1 MTIRTFLTVQLEEIR
16 NNVSP
21 TILRMPI
28 LLHYICTLVCR
39 LAFEMLFFLI
49 DSFVLKSLCP
59 SLLTSPPKLLFE
71 FVFFQNM
78 HFSGHLAEIAINPL
92 QVYAVSSQDSQAM
105 KLSIIGLTH
114 SPFDHDVYWNCQWI
128 PRQCII
134 CFQKSVQ
141 SYPHSIFC
149 TFNCTNPWKL
159 TKLDKNPQEIQ
170 SGFMIDF
177 REENTV
183 F

>member
-114 SPFDHDVYWNCQWI
+114 SPFDHDVY
-128 PRQCII
+128 
-134 CFQKSVQ
+134 
-141 SYPHSIFC
+141 
-149 TFNCTNPWKL
+149 
-159 TKLDKNPQEIQ
+159 
-170 SGFMIDF
+170 
-177 REENTV
+177 
-183 F
+183 

>member
-1 MTIRTFLTVQLEEIR
+1 
-16 NNVSP
+16 
-21 TILRMPI
+21 
-28 LLHYICTLVCR
+28 
-39 LAFEMLFFLI
+39 MLFFLI

-134 CFQKSVQ
+134 CFQNQSKVIHIQFFALSIAQIHGNWPNWTKIHKKS
-141 SYPHSIFC
+141 
-149 TFNCTNPWKL
+149 N
-159 TKLDKNPQEIQ
+159 LDLWLILGKKIQ
-170 SGFMIDF
+170 FFKCFAIH
-177 REENTV
+177 
-183 F
+183 